1 MGMVDGQTVGYPQW
15 WNDIIGFKPLIR

>member
-15 WNDIIGFKPLIR
+15 WNEIIGFKPLVR